1 MYRQNSAP
9 SLKKSNHGS
18 PKVRGAHL
26 SPPRNNG
33 VRRASSERLMG
44 KGGPSN
50 QQRSTESEGRN
61 EEELAQ
67 RTKILEQIQFL
78 GSHLAGCMVE
88 FLIEEVE
95 KNVLHAYANAAVMG
109 DETCT
114 EVEEDDSVNLSEDD
128 EEEEEEM
135 EVSMTEVNEDSVAN
149 FADEEE
155 DVMSPKEGVGA
166 SNGGKL
172 KGPPLAKDQQ
182 PTRGLGVGKT
192 RTADSSPNMPSRGLR
207 NAPGSPRRDF
217 AQVGSPKNSGRTLLV
232 SPRRNSVQV
241 GALSY
246 SNPNTLRRP
255 GQPFLTDDDDDEEE
269 EDGNKFLTSSKKVV
283 NNGLSSH
290 GGTQDFRRKSTLPAR
305 LTADSPTRSNTK
317 ALRKS
322 ISPTAPNRKIGLAR
336 FDNDMDS
343 STNSLPKRP
352 HRSVDMKSPSA
363 IGNMDG
369 SEFSIR
375 NMTSTPARSRV
386 ESFEKSPTAKQ
397 AVRMFESKAASSASP
412 SPTRITKTINKLQQS
427 PTAKKPTRPG
437 LARSQLMVKQGSV
450 RHVMGIFESKSK
462 ESRPNRPAMPLLRE
476 NSVKIIIDA
485 LKDAHDDENILDES
499 TKSEVDTGKNSKE
512 APELSSVAQRSGSKT
527 PPRFTRNFSMS
538 PDGSPKRGV
547 QRNTS
552 GIRMQRFLENKS
564 VDRSNSGVKSFLD
577 KKGSGSSHGSAG
589 SIGRRPNRVVRKR
602 SGNSVKRG
610 VDRSPS
616 GIRRALPK
624 RTASGTGGKKGMPRR
639 QFSFGSSSAGT
650 KKSSSFGMFA
660 KDKVTNKLSHDTRK
674 QKRVFKTQNALRK
687 LKKATEADNT
697 PNPSDDGSEHSADDL
712 DMEHV
717 LGTMTLPL
725 PCGIK
730 HECALLFVDI
740 SGFTKLSTTLKV
752 EMLSKTINAYFQLI
766 VEHVQAF
773 GGDILKF
780 AGDAVFVEWRASAT
794 TLLEENEDDLLGG
807 TYGGT
812 GLGAEKAVITAA
824 ACAARIIDKC
834 ADYEVHDENGKKVA
848 TLNLHCAIGFGEVVG
863 VHLGNAD
870 RMEYFII
877 GEPIAQVSKAMDLG
891 KMGEVVA
898 SPACLRYLDGE
909 TSDEP
914 KVILSKANKLMNPK
928 LILVKAGKKSK
939 STLVDRLED
948 WDVAALKS
956 LQKTMSPYVHP
967 VVVENQLLQKGY
979 GSAQER
985 FTSEA
990 EIRDVFT
997 VFIQPM
1003 VSVQVEGDSNKDREV
1018 LKKLHDIMIIVNN
1031 ELRRFK
1037 GQLRQYTVDD
1047 KGMEIIADL
1056 GEPLL
1061 FFLLYV

>member
-1 MYRQNSAP
+1 
-9 SLKKSNHGS
+9 
-18 PKVRGAHL
+18 
-26 SPPRNNG
+26 
-33 VRRASSERLMG
+33 MG
-44 KGGPSN
+44 KDGPLN
-50 QQRSTESEGRN
+50 QQRSTAAESRN

-67 RTKILEQIQFL
+67 RAKILEQIQFL

-114 EVEEDDSVNLSEDD
+114 EVEEDGSVNLSEDD
-128 EEEEEEM
+128 EEEEEM
-135 EVSMTEVNEDSVAN
+135 EVSMTEVNEDSVTK

-155 DVMSPKEGVGA
+155 NAMSPISKPRGGVGTLYG
-166 SNGGKL
+166 NKL
-172 KGPPLAKDQQ
+172 SGPSLVKDQQ
-182 PTRGLGVGKT
+182 PMVGLGVGKA
-192 RTADSSPNMPSRGLR
+192 RTADSSPSMPSRGLR
-207 NAPGSPRRDF
+207 KAPGSPRREF
-217 AQVGSPKNSGRTLLV
+217 VPVGSPKLSGRKSSV

-241 GALSY
+241 GSLPY
-246 SNPNTLRRP
+246 NNPNALRRP
-255 GQPFLTDDDDDEEE
+255 GQPFLNDDDDEEE
-269 EDGNKFLTSSKKVV
+269 EEEGNTFLVPSKKANVK
-283 NNGLSSH
+283 NG
-290 GGTQDFRRKSTLPAR
+290 GGGGVQDFRRNCTLPAR
-305 LTADSPTRSNTK
+305 LTVESPTRSNNRT
-317 ALRKS
+317 LRKS
-322 ISPTAPNRKIGLAR
+322 ISPTAKNRKLGHDR
-336 FDNDMDS
+336 FDKDMDS

-352 HRSVDMKSPSA
+352 NRSVDMKPPFA
-363 IGNMDG
+363 IDDMDG
-369 SEFSIR
+369 SEGANR
-375 NMTSTPARSRV
+375 QMTSTPARSRV
-386 ESFEKSPTAKQ
+386 GSFEKSPTAKQ
-397 AVRMFESKAASSASP
+397 AVRMFESKAASSVSP
-412 SPTRITKTINKLQQS
+412 SPTRTTKTINKLQQS
-427 PTAKKPTRPG
+427 PTAKKPARPG
-437 LARSQLMVKQGSV
+437 LARAQLMVKQGSV

-462 ESRPNRPAMPLLRE
+462 DSRPNRPVMPLLRE
-476 NSVKIIIDA
+476 DSVKNIMDA
-485 LKDAHDDENILDES
+485 LKKESDDENELDES
-499 TKSEVDTGKNSKE
+499 TKSESDTGKNSTKNPNE
-512 APELSSVAQRSGSKT
+512 APELSSAQRPLVAGSSRSKT
-527 PPRFTRNFSMS
+527 PPRFTRNFSKS

-552 GIRMQRFLENKS
+552 GMRMQRFLENKS
-564 VDRSNSGVKSFLD
+564 VDRTNSGVKSFLG
-577 KKGSGSSHGSAG
+577 KKGSGSSRGSAG
-589 SIGRRPNRVVRKR
+589 STGRSPNRVVRKR
-602 SGNSVKRG
+602 SGSSVKRG

-687 LKKATEADNT
+687 LKRATEADNT
-697 PNPSDDGSEHSADDL
+697 PNPSDDGSEHSFDDL

-717 LGTMTLPL
+717 LGTMALPL

-730 HECALLFVDI
+730 HDCALLFVDI

-752 EMLSKTINAYFQLI
+752 EKLSKTINAYFQLI
-766 VEHVQAF
+766 VEHVEAF

-807 TYGGT
+807 TYGGK

-834 ADYEVHDENGKKVA
+834 ADYKVHDENGKKVA

-877 GEPIAQVSKAMDLG
+877 GEPIAQVAKAMDLG

-909 TSDEP
+909 TSDKP

-928 LILVKAGKKSK
+928 LILVKADKKRK
-939 STLVDRLED
+939 STLFDRLED

-1003 VSVQVEGDSNKDREV
+1003 VSAQVKGDSNKDREV
-1018 LKKLHDIMIIVNN
+1018 LKKLHDIMVIVNN

-1047 KGMEIIADL
+1047 KGTKVHAVVGEI
-1056 GEPLL
+1056 LL
-1061 FFLLYV
+1061 FLCCF